1 MNRPNIGREM
11 CKAIH
16 IAKKALHVLFIYGKQ
31 PIGGSILSC
40 IFVIEAMLVCIAN
53 AMSINQLFFSFQHC
67 IFNCQETHQLLN
79 VLSNASYQSFFNMIH
94 VFVLDETN
102 HVTRLCLKFCS
113 GHHSFHLLGRCMHI
127 HEHTLTRMHTCIPL
141 RAQSF
146 RKTENSL

>member
-1 MNRPNIGREM
+1 M

-16 IAKKALHVLFIYGKQ
+16 IAKKALRVLFMYGKQ

-53 AMSINQLFFSFQHC
+53 TMSTNQLFFSFQRC

-94 VFVLDETN
+94 VFVLDENN

-113 GHHSFHLLGRCMHI
+113 GHHHLPSPGQVHS
-127 HEHTLTRMHTCIPL
+127 HP
-141 RAQSF
+141 
-146 RKTENSL
+146 